1 MYVSIILVT
10 FLLGPY
16 FWSYIAD
23 RYGRMKSFKTEIYV
37 VFVGAAG
44 MTFSFNLGMLIGF
57 AAIMGFGV
65 AGEQA
70 LGGTVFKEFIPASKG
85 RMMSILMISFIVGFL
100 ITASLAMIACDFQ
113 FAELA
118 GWRWLCIVLLVLE
131 LGFIAMR
138 LQMRETPFFLASQG
152 RYEEAQEV
160 LNTVGHRQMSL
171 VNRGLPLQESLL
183 SEGPSINDLP
193 SSETPHR
200 SSSQL
205 GRLFQQD
212 LIQSTVVFGAV
223 RTRQFDSLHSLA
235 VVGITIFMPEILAEV
250 GSGTESCFLTFMV
263 YSVQQVTN
271 MPATLIAYKLL
282 DTRLGRRLSI
292 VIFTTVSGVFMFSF
306 LLVKDLAGV
315 TLTQIIV
322 VSSLCSALNFMGL
335 QPSLL

>member
-1 MYVSIILVT
+1 MWLIALNFILYIQADEWGVDPSTKGMYVSIILVT

-37 VFVGAAG
+37 VFVGAVG
-44 MTFSFNLGMLIGF
+44 MTFSFNLGMLIGS

-85 RMMSILMISFIVGFL
+85 RMMSILMISFNVGFL

-113 FAELA
+113 FAGLA

-160 LNTVGHRQMSL
+160 LNTVGHR
-171 VNRGLPLQESLL
+171 
-183 SEGPSINDLP
+183 
-193 SSETPHR
+193 
-200 SSSQL
+200 
-205 GRLFQQD
+205 
-212 LIQSTVVFGAV
+212 
-223 RTRQFDSLHSLA
+223 
-235 VVGITIFMPEILAEV
+235 
-250 GSGTESCFLTFMV
+250 
-263 YSVQQVTN
+263 
-271 MPATLIAYKLL
+271 
-282 DTRLGRRLSI
+282 
-292 VIFTTVSGVFMFSF
+292 
-306 LLVKDLAGV
+306 
-315 TLTQIIV
+315 
-322 VSSLCSALNFMGL
+322 
-335 QPSLL
+335 